1 MDDKG
6 NGFMSNL
13 KNRLFTRLNIKKE
26 TPSAF
31 FVASLEMAETMSKIK
46 WENRRSQNINAY
58 EERKIMGRKSSQ
70 PELHKRAYQD
80 SARLIA

>member
-1 MDDKG
+1 MFQSLLSLDDKG
-6 NGFMSNL
+6 NHFMSNM
-13 KNRLFTRLNIKKE
+13 KDQLFTRLNIKKE

-46 WENRRSQNINAY
+46 KENYRHQKIHAY

-70 PELHKRAYQD
+70 PELHRQAYH
-80 SARLIA
+80 